1 MQAIF
6 ETIFDIVYLLSVISL
21 GIIMI
26 RKSKGREEIRLFD

>member
-21 GIIMI
+21 GIKCCTYVHDWNI
-26 RKSKGREEIRLFD
+26 KAF